1 MGKFWSDAGGIN
13 AQRTLRIEDAIVDQ
27 CLVDT
32 GRKFLG
38 RYQDQSVE
46 VEIWE
51 LETPVWTEKMA
62 FPDCGSRAS

>member
-38 RYQDQSVE
+38 RYQDQSVD
-46 VEIWE
+46 VGDCDQHS
-51 LETPVWTEKMA
+51 PVWTEKMA